1 MKANAEPFINFGS
14 KEDSHHG
21 PSRYYLVLPGT
32 VEVRQITGTATS
44 LIGNYPY
51 TTIMKHDFWSV
62 T

>member
-1 MKANAEPFINFGS
+1 MVYATLRKGVWGIVDMFFTF
-14 KEDSHHG
+14 
-21 PSRYYLVLPGT
+21 YT

-51 TTIMKHDFWSV
+51 KTIMKHDFNSV